1 MDLPIKYYLNKR
13 LKPKIIDFKEHYPVY
28 FRFNSGGTNHQI
40 KSQLVGYLNDENGLN
55 DCKSEIKRESSYI
68 NTLFDFYEGRYS
80 FINFE
85 YHSKL
90 LNTNL
95 YQLFNSYYLSIC
107 DAEFTESYEIE
118 LRYEFSS
125 VYKEEL
131 QNFLSLTTG
140 LPSIFFCKVID
151 DKLINLNVKLP
162 TNFVKNER
170 LLIDIEIHNILL
182 QICNEDS
189 ITLYD
194 WFFNNARM
202 KILEFLSNSQIELL
216 DKFLK
221 NIYDEIFQKYDKN
234 KK

>member
-28 FRFNSGGTNHQI
+28 FRFNYGGTNHQI
-40 KSQLVGYLNDENGLN
+40 KSQLIGYLNDEKELN

-85 YHSKL
+85 KDSSL
-90 LNTNL
+90 LNMNL
-95 YQLFNSYYLSIC
+95 YQLFNSHYLSIGKG
-107 DAEFTESYEIE
+107 EFTESYEIG
-118 LRYEFSS
+118 LGYEFSS
-125 VYKEEL
+125 YYKEEL
-131 QNFLSLTTG
+131 QNFLSLTTR
-140 LPSIFFCKVID
+140 LPSIFFSKVID
-151 DKLINLNVKLP
+151 DQLINLNIKLP

-170 LLIDIEIHNILL
+170 LLFDIEIHNILL
-182 QICNEDS
+182 QICNENS

-194 WFFNNARM
+194 WFFNNGRM
-202 KILEFLSNSQIELL
+202 KILELLSNSQIALL

-221 NIYDEIFQKYDKN
+221 KIYDEIFQEDD
-234 KK
+234 

>member
-13 LKPKIIDFKEHYPVY
+13 LKPKMIDFKEHYPVY

-40 KSQLVGYLNDENGLN
+40 KSQLISYLNDENELN
-55 DCKSEIKRESSYI
+55 NCKSEIKRESSYL
-68 NTLFDFYEGRYS
+68 NVLFDFYEGRYS

-85 YHSKL
+85 NHSKL

-95 YQLFNSYYLSIC
+95 YQLFNSYYLSIG
-107 DAEFTESYEIE
+107 DAEFTESYEFE
-118 LRYEFSS
+118 LGYEFSS
-125 VYKEEL
+125 AYKEEL

-140 LPSIFFCKVID
+140 LPSIFFSKVID

-162 TNFVKNER
+162 THFVKNER
-170 LLIDIEIHNILL
+170 LLVDIEIHNILL
-182 QICNEDS
+182 QICNENS

-194 WFFNNARM
+194 WFFKNARM
-202 KILEFLSNSQIELL
+202 KILELLSNSQMDLL

-221 NIYDEIFQKYDKN
+221 KIYDEIFQKDD
-234 KK
+234 